1 MGCKCGKDKLF
12 TENEIIKAE
21 SFRGKNKKS
30 NQNPP
35 NSTTNNTSN
44 IDNNNYSNVN
54 YTQNYNY
61 NSMKPEINMNQKNDL
76 ENLPMD
82 NINGSKRS
90 SLNTY
95 PIEKEISTIN
105 DYPQKIISIINEI
118 RSNPSLYSQKVEES
132 IKNIK
137 ILKNNKIIYN
147 NDVKVALN
155 RGEEAFRE
163 AINVLKT
170 TESMP
175 PLRYNP
181 QLCIPLPQN
190 ETELNDQNFL
200 KEQVEKIRQRNTNIE
215 IYYKD
220 LIKIPEISVLLMI
233 VDDNSKKTSKKRDT
247 LLNKD
252 FKYIGVNSKF
262 IGKHFVA
269 HFSFSR

>member
-44 IDNNNYSNVN
+44 IGNNNYSNVN

-147 NDVKVALN
+147 NGVKVALN

-233 VDDNSKKTSKKRDT
+233 VDDNSKNTSKKRDT